1 MLIRK
6 FGGNM
11 FKIGIDLGTTNSL
24 ISYWTENG
32 PVIIPNS
39 LGDSL
44 TPSVVS
50 LDDNGEILVGEIAKE
65 RQIVHPELSASLIKR
80 TMGTK
85 KMYKLGD
92 KEFLSEELSAL
103 ILKALK
109 EDSENFLGVP
119 ITEAVISVPAYFSDA
134 QRKATKRA
142 GELAGLKVDRLIS
155 EPTAAALAYG
165 LLNAKTETKVL
176 VFDLGG
182 GTFDVSI
189 LEFFDNIME
198 VRAVAG
204 DNYLGGEDFTEV
216 LINLFINH
224 NNLKR
229 DEINDGDYAL
239 LRKEAELAKRSF
251 CENKLVNIDCLIE
264 GVKLSYEIGI
274 EEYEKSVKNLL
285 NRLREPVERALS
297 DSSLK
302 ISDIE
307 SILLVGGATKFP
319 LIRQFVSK
327 LFGRLAFVNI
337 NPDQVVAVG
346 ASVQAALKGKN
357 AAFKEIILTD
367 VCPYTLGTTVS
378 VKKAYGYYETGHFLP
393 IIERNTT
400 IPVSRMESLNT
411 IYENQKVINIEI
423 LQGESRLSKDNIYLG
438 ELNIQVPP
446 CPAGEQA
453 VDVRYTYDIN
463 GILEVEVTVVATG
476 KKTSVIIEKN
486 AGTMTK
492 EEIAQ
497 HVEALSYL
505 KIHPRE
511 DHKNM
516 LVIAR
521 GERLFQQ
528 SLGLDRHRIAEL
540 LKDFEDVLEKQNLKE
555 IEEYRKKLKEIF
567 RTIDD
572 REDF

>member
-1 MLIRK
+1 MV
-6 FGGNM
+6 N
-11 FKIGIDLGTTNSL
+11 IGIDLGTTNSL
-24 ISYWTENG
+24 VSYWTEEG
-32 PVIIPNS
+32 PIIIPNS
-39 LGDSL
+39 LGERL
-44 TPSVVS
+44 TPSVIS
-50 LDDNGEILVGEIAKE
+50 IDDNGDVLIGKIAKE
-65 RQIVHPELSASLIKR
+65 RQITHPEVSASLFKR

-85 KMYKLGD
+85 KIYKFGD

-109 EDSENFLGVP
+109 EDAEHFLGIP
-119 ITEAVISVPAYFSDA
+119 IREAVISVPAYFSDA

-142 GELAGLKVDRLIS
+142 GELAGLKVDRLIT

-165 LLNAKTETKVL
+165 LLHAKSETKVL

-216 LINLFINH
+216 LVTLFLKH
-224 NNLKR
+224 HGLKR
-229 DEINDGDYAL
+229 EGINDSIYAL

-251 CENKLVNIDCLIE
+251 CDNRVVTLNCSIDGE
-264 GVKLSYEIGI
+264 KLSYEITI
-274 EEYEKSVKNLL
+274 EEYEKSVKSLL
-285 NRLREPVERALS
+285 NRLKEPVERALS

-327 LFGRLAFVNI
+327 LFGRFAFVNI
-337 NPDQVVAVG
+337 NPEEVVALG
-346 ASVQAALKGKN
+346 ASVQAALKGKD

-378 VKKAYGYYETGHFLP
+378 VKKSYGYYETGHFLP

-400 IPVSRMESLNT
+400 IPVSRVERLYT
-411 IYENQKVINIEI
+411 IYDDQKVINVEI

-438 ELNIQVPP
+438 ELNIMVPP
-446 CPAGEQA
+446 CVAGEEA
-453 VDVRYTYDIN
+453 VDIRYTYDIN
-463 GILEVEVTVVATG
+463 GILEAEVTAVSTG
-476 KKTSVIIEKN
+476 TKRSVIIEKN
-486 AGTMTK
+486 FGHMTK
-492 EEIAQ
+492 EEVTNRI
-497 HVEALSYL
+497 EALSYL
-505 KIHPRE
+505 KTHPRE
-511 DHKNM
+511 NQENK
-516 LVIAR
+516 LIIAR
-521 GERLFQQ
+521 GERLFQE
-528 SLGLDRHRIAEL
+528 SLGMDRHRIADML
-540 LKDFEDVLEKQNLKE
+540 RDFEDVLEKQDLKE
-555 IEEYRKKLKEIF
+555 IEETRNKIKDLF
-567 RTIDD
+567 NTIDG